1 MWSIGRRGG
10 CNPCVVE
17 AACRKNA
24 TTADKKA
31 AVRLQLSQPKNI
43 LFKEAKLRV
52 LASVVA
58 MIIKRDFKEE
68 LGLSSL
74 VSAAKGLAIYCVPD
88 LSKAALEQI
97 NEATQALD
105 IATTTTVKDVTACM
119 RVAETPPTFEALL
132 LQLKRYITL
141 LMHDSLW

>member
-1 MWSIGRRGG
+1 
-10 CNPCVVE
+10 
-17 AACRKNA
+17 
-24 TTADKKA
+24 
-31 AVRLQLSQPKNI
+31 
-43 LFKEAKLRV
+43 
-52 LASVVA
+52 